1 METHLNN
8 LIINIKLFTMKKL
21 LTFFVAMIA
30 SITMMAQVTTSSISG
45 KVTDE
50 KKGTL
55 PGATVVATHTP
66 SGSQYYSVA
75 DQNGTYRLLNVRP
88 GGPYKIEVRMVGFQ
102 TNIHEGVTATLGEN
116 KILNVVLKEEAVGL
130 GEVTISAEA
139 IPNGMDSDRAGA
151 TTAISNEQIAALP
164 TVSRSLND
172 VLALT
177 PQAASNT
184 SGLAIGGGNYRQSYV
199 TVDGAAFNNAFGIG
213 QNLPSNGSPIS
224 LDALEQMTINVT
236 PFDVRQS
243 GFTGGAINAVTK
255 SGTNEWHASIY
266 DFFQNNN
273 LKGYY
278 VNDNALSN
286 TYSLNNTAGITLGGP
301 IVKDKLFFFVNAE
314 YSSDVLPGSSSVA
327 RTDASQLYG
336 DDVNYN
342 RPLESDMEMIKNFL
356 AENFNG
362 YNPGR
367 YQGYS
372 LSTPDY
378 KVLARLDWNINDNNK
393 LNVRFS
399 NTHSSYSNPPSSSM
413 SPVGGAN
420 TTYTFGGQ
428 SYTFNR
434 YSEGRQSSYTMPF
447 ESARYY
453 QEQNFMSAAA
463 ELNTRLFSGRGNNMV
478 RLTWSHQDEPR
489 SYEGDLFP
497 TVDIM
502 SNDGCE
508 AGRTAMYTTFGVDP
522 FTYGN
527 LRDVQTAVAT
537 DEMTWGSGRHNFT
550 AGLQY
555 EWNRT
560 KNGYMQGGAG
570 WYLYNSWDDFVKDV
584 INPNDETGP
593 ALYMIT
599 HANNSTLTQE
609 FPSFDYAQ
617 ASAYFQDEMD
627 LSDNFKMSLGL
638 RLEMPMLSNPNNNFN
653 KDFADVAAANPNTS
667 FAGLSTADLPTLKL
681 NVSPRIGFNWDIL
694 RDRSLILRGGSG
706 LFTGRIP
713 FVWLV
718 SAMGNA
724 NVLQYQYISKG
735 VDVDGNPVNGND
747 VIHFHQNI
755 NDQLNELYGGQFQ
768 PADLSAPTA
777 ATIIDK
783 GLKMPSSW
791 KSSLAFDAKLPGGIK
806 GTLEGIYAYN
816 FNEVYAT
823 QLGYKQDGTVQLQG
837 EPDVRQ
843 HWTSEGVKN
852 NAGAT
857 MTGYYLHNESNLHGY
872 YYSVNAQLSKNFNNG
887 FSAMVAYTHSG
898 AKSLSDGSGD
908 QVSEFVNTINV
919 NGNNAPELGFANY
932 VAPNRV
938 IANINYHINEG
949 KTGTNVGLFYEGFN
963 IGFFS
968 SYSYSR
974 VSYVMNSVS
983 GTSASQLIYIPTDS
997 ELEGMNF
1004 ASDENKLAYK
1014 NFIKNDPY
1022 LSTHRGQYEERN
1034 AIVTPWLNRINFH
1047 IAQDF
1052 NFKVNGKTNTIEVAA
1067 DVKNIG
1073 NLLYN
1078 KWSSYKILSSNVILN
1093 YATDAN
1099 GVGTYTFTEPTW
1111 NDYANTA
1118 STWSAVL
1125 SLRYKF

>member
-1 METHLNN
+1 
-8 LIINIKLFTMKKL
+8 MKKL
-21 LTFFVAMIA
+21 FTFFVAMIA

-50 KKGTL
+50 KKGVL

-66 SGSQYYSVA
+66 SGSQYYAVA

-88 GGPYKIEVRMVGFQ
+88 GGPYKVEVRMVGFQ

-116 KILNVVLKEEAVGL
+116 KILNVMLKEVAIGL
-130 GEVTISAEA
+130 GEVTVSAEA
-139 IPNGMDSDRAGA
+139 ISNGMDSDRAGA
-151 TTAISNEQIAALP
+151 TTAITSEQINNLP

-172 VLALT
+172 ILALT

-184 SGLAIGGGNYRQSYV
+184 SGMAIGGGNYRQSYV

-224 LDALEQMTINVT
+224 LDALEMMTINVT

-255 SGTNEWHASIY
+255 SGTNEWHATVY

-273 LKGYY
+273 LKGYF
-278 VNDNALSN
+278 VNDNSLSN
-286 TYSLNNTAGITLGGP
+286 TYSLNNTIGASVGGP

-314 YSSDVLPGSSSVA
+314 YSADEVPGSSNIA
-327 RTDASQLYG
+327 RADEGQEFG
-336 DDVNYN
+336 DDVVYN
-342 RPLESDMEMIKNFL
+342 RPTEEGMNGILDFL
-356 AENFNG
+356 SENFG

-399 NTHSSYSNPPSSSM
+399 NTKTKGSNPPSSSM
-413 SPVGGAN
+413 SPMGGTN
-420 TTYTFGGQ
+420 TSYYFYNDDDELQ
-428 SYTFNR
+428 KYTFNR
-434 YSEGRQSSYTMPF
+434 YSEGRQSAYAMPF
-447 ESARYY
+447 ESSRYF

-463 ELNTRLFSGRGNNMV
+463 ELNTHFSNGMNNMV

-489 SYEGDLFP
+489 SYVGRLFP

-502 SNDGCE
+502 SDEGCGE
-508 AGRTAMYTTFGVDP
+508 GRTAMYTTFGVDP

-537 DEMTWGSGRHNFT
+537 DELTWGRGIHNFT

-570 WYLYNSWDDFVKDV
+570 WYLYNSWDDFMEDV
-584 INPNDETGP
+584 LDPTNAAGP

-599 HANNSTLTQE
+599 HGNNNALDQE
-609 FPSFDYAQ
+609 FPTFDYSQ
-617 ASAYFQDEMD
+617 ASAYFQDE
-627 LSDNFKMSLGL
+627 LNISNNFKLTAGL
-638 RLEMPMLSNPNNNFN
+638 RLEMPWLSNPNNNFN
-653 KDFADVAAANPNTS
+653 KDFADVAAANPNSS
-667 FAGLSTADLPTLKL
+667 FAGLSTDNLPDLKL
-681 NVSPRIGFNWDIL
+681 NFSPRIGFNWDL
-694 RDRSLILRGGSG
+694 KEDRSLILRGGTG

-724 NVLQYQYISKG
+724 NVLQYQYIAKG
-735 VDVDGNPVNGND
+735 LNEDGELANGND
-747 VIHFHQNI
+747 VIHFHDNL
-755 NDQLNELYGGQFQ
+755 NDQLAELYGGSFQ
-768 PADLSAPTA
+768 QQDLAAPTA
-777 ATIIDK
+777 ATIIATD
-783 GLKMPSSW
+783 LKMPSSW
-791 KSSLAFDAKLPGGIK
+791 KSSLALDAKLPGGIK
-806 GTLEGIYAYN
+806 GTLEGIYSYN

-823 QLGYKQDGTVQLQG
+823 QLGYTKVGEVQIEG
-837 EPDVRQ
+837 ERETREL
-843 HWTSEGVKN
+843 WESEGIKNKN
-852 NAGAT
+852 NAV
-857 MTGYYLHNESNLHGY
+857 MTGYYLHNEKDLHGY
-872 YYSVNAQLSKNFNNG
+872 YYSINAQLSKDFANG
-887 FSAMVAYTHSG
+887 FSAMAAYTHSG

-908 QVSEFVNTINV
+908 QISEFVNTFNV
-919 NGNNAPELGFANY
+919 NGNNAPELGFSNY

-949 KTGTNVGLFYEGFN
+949 KLGTNVGLFYEGFN

-968 SYSYSR
+968 NYSYSR
-974 VSYVMNSVS
+974 ISYVMNSVS
-983 GTSASQLIYIPTDS
+983 GTSASQLIYIPTNED
-997 ELEGMNF
+997 LDRMHF
-1004 ASDENKLAYK
+1004 IDEQNKADFK
-1014 NFIKNDPY
+1014 QFIEDDNY
-1022 LSTHRGQYEERN
+1022 LSNHRGEYEERN
-1034 AIVTPWLNRINFH
+1034 AIVAPWLNRINFH
-1047 IAQDF
+1047 IAQEF
-1052 NFKVNGKTNTIEVAA
+1052 NFNVAGKVNTLEIAA
-1067 DVKNIG
+1067 DIKNVG

-1078 KWSSYKILSSNVILN
+1078 KWGAYKILDTNVILN
-1093 YATDAN
+1093 YSVDGEGN
-1099 GVGTYTFTEPTW
+1099 GTYKFTKPEW
-1111 NDYANTA
+1111 KEYANTW